1 MKPTVSITGGDRI
14 VQRIRELRD
23 RLTKQ
28 NGVLVGVPKGAGNYE
43 DGTKMAVIAA
53 VQEYGSADGRIPE
66 RSFLRVPLSA
76 EQRRFAETF
85 RRMTPAVIH
94 GKAPMRQML
103 TMVGEQAAGVA
114 KEAISAGINPPNA
127 PSTVKRKGSST
138 PLVDTGA
145 LRQAIT
151 YVIEGDEGA

>member
-1 MKPTVSITGGDRI
+1 RQRPGAGIEQERRRRIGELRSGVAGKWRRGQSTGRPAQHDLRHRVPAPAHAGRHGCRRAMKPTVSITGGDRI

-28 NGVLVGVPKGAGNYE
+28 NSVLVGVPKGAGNYE

-76 EQRRFAETF
+76 EQRRFAET
-85 RRMTPAVIH
+85 
-94 GKAPMRQML
+94 
-103 TMVGEQAAGVA
+103 
-114 KEAISAGINPPNA
+114 
-127 PSTVKRKGSST
+127 
-138 PLVDTGA
+138 
-145 LRQAIT
+145 
-151 YVIEGDEGA
+151 